1 MFAVL
6 LSSLPCTVIDGDGVT
21 LHNVLWKAERV
32 GEGKVNV
39 GTVVLHVLVGSGGSV
54 LCFFFAELCLVLSPW
69 LSYYE
74 TNLLVTAA
82 HVCRPRCHLSVAL
95 QRRLCLPE

>member
-1 MFAVL
+1 MPVSDQSNLHNQHMFAVL

-21 LHNVLWKAERV
+21 LHNILWKAERV

-54 LCFFFAELCLVLSPW
+54 LFFYYRTVLGSF
-69 LSYYE
+69 
-74 TNLLVTAA
+74 TMIILL
-82 HVCRPRCHLSVAL
+82 
-95 QRRLCLPE
+95 